1 MEERMTRIVPALLL
15 LTALWCPQRA
25 SAEVPPCDYPCAN
38 PYEATLMGL
47 PRALEVQLPAAV
59 PTREVTLTVFPAR
72 EIPAVFWYEHG
83 LVCSLAYH
91 DQTAPLIFVIGGA
104 GARYDAPIM
113 VKLQK
118 VLYQAGFHVLAIS
131 SPTHMDFVVNAAADL
146 PGDAEADARDLYRV
160 MTLAYAQVR
169 TKIAVSS
176 FALTGYSLGAF
187 NAAFV
192 AKRDAEEQRFNF
204 TRVLLINPPV
214 SLSGAVS
221 AMDQLLVENIPGGIG
236 NLDAW
241 LRSMLVQL
249 VAPETGQ
256 ADLSVDFIYNLYRR
270 LPRNDA
276 NLKTILGLAF
286 RMIAADM
293 IFTADV
299 MNGGGYI
306 VPTHARLTATTS
318 LTRYAMVAYRTRF
331 VDYFDDVLLPH
342 LQHHEPGLTRQGL
355 LDRLNLR
362 SLEPY
367 LRGADTIG
375 LVHNTD
381 DIMLSPG
388 DIAYLEGVFGPRA
401 RIFPCGGHVGNMFHP
416 AVVGAITGFLTGKD
430 F

>member
-1 MEERMTRIVPALLL
+1 
-15 LTALWCPQRA
+15 
-25 SAEVPPCDYPCAN
+25 
-38 PYEATLMGL
+38 
-47 PRALEVQLPAAV
+47 
-59 PTREVTLTVFPAR
+59 
-72 EIPAVFWYEHG
+72 
-83 LVCSLAYH
+83 
-91 DQTAPLIFVIGGA
+91 
-104 GARYDAPIM
+104 
-113 VKLQK
+113 
-118 VLYQAGFHVLAIS
+118 
-131 SPTHMDFVVNAAADL
+131 
-146 PGDAEADARDLYRV
+146 
-160 MTLAYAQVR
+160 
-169 TKIAVSS
+169 
-176 FALTGYSLGAF
+176 
-187 NAAFV
+187 
-192 AKRDAEEQRFNF
+192 
-204 TRVLLINPPV
+204 
-214 SLSGAVS
+214 
-221 AMDQLLVENIPGGIG
+221 
-236 NLDAW
+236 
-241 LRSMLVQL
+241 
-249 VAPETGQ
+249 
-256 ADLSVDFIYNLYRR
+256 
-270 LPRNDA
+270 
-276 NLKTILGLAF
+276 
-286 RMIAADM
+286 MIAADM